1 MGHYSD
7 ASKLGG
13 RGGNENGKWSGG
25 KLAAGYGA
33 HDDAMPMADYMEWQ
47 ADILREC
54 WRATQPN
61 GAIFYNHKPR
71 VLNGSLLAPVDY
83 VPTELRQYVRQEII
97 WARAGGINFSPAFYV
112 PTHERIVI
120 IAGRDWR
127 LKSKGASG
135 AGDVWYIPQEAG
147 TWHPAPFPLALAIRA
162 IETVM
167 PDFVCDPFSGS
178 GTVARAA
185 KTLGVSYLCNELSSE
200 YVARAEKE
208 IDIVRPAMF

>member
-1 MGHYSD
+1 MGQSRRN
-7 ASKLGG
+7 KL
-13 RGGNENGKWSGG
+13 
-25 KLAAGYGA
+25 
-33 HDDAMPMADYMEWQ
+33 
-47 ADILREC
+47 
-54 WRATQPN
+54 
-61 GAIFYNHKPR
+61 F
-71 VLNGSLLAPVDY
+71 AP
-83 VPTELRQYVRQEII
+83 
-97 WARAGGINFSPAFYV
+97 FYV

-167 PDFVCDPFSGS
+167 PEFVCDPFSGS

-185 KTLGVSYLCNELSSE
+185 KTLGIPYLCNELSAE
-200 YVARAEKE
+200 YVARAEQE
-208 IDIVRPAMF
+208 LDIVRPAMF